1 MIEDIAGLCGTRL
14 GPGTLYGAIARL
26 EQQGWI
32 EPLPPKRTPPAVSH
46 YCARARGSARKTENA
61 ATVHPGRME
70 KTGSSMNPTLA
81 RILTRLYPRQ
91 WRERY
96 ERNSRRCCKMAT
108 AVFELQQM
116 FYGRRFVVLVPT
128 VGSKMD
134 EKFSFGGVVRKP
146 SAFVPL
152 AMSLTALAVVLSH
165 IAIYGAVREPDEG
178 TAAHIWQLL
187 MGLQLPILAF
197 FAIKWL
203 PKAPRQT
210 LIVLGMQAGAA
221 LRMRWLQCSTLIC
234 ECRVSCG
241 FTLI

>member
-1 MIEDIAGLCGTRL
+1 
-14 GPGTLYGAIARL
+14 
-26 EQQGWI
+26 
-32 EPLPPKRTPPAVSH
+32 
-46 YCARARGSARKTENA
+46 
-61 ATVHPGRME
+61 
-70 KTGSSMNPTLA
+70 MNPALA

-96 ERNSRRCCKMAT
+96 GEE
-108 AVFELQQM
+108 FEALLQN
-116 FYGRRFVVLVPT
+116 GRGGFRTSANVLWSAFCEYLLPT
-128 VGSKMD
+128 VGGKMD

-203 PKAPRQT
+203 PRAPRQT

-221 LRMRWLQCSTLIC
+221 LASMAPVFYFNL
-234 ECRVSCG
+234 
-241 FTLI
+241 